1 MERYK
6 NIYICKSE
14 SLFHYYISPFHCRW
28 VRTWGILH
36 MYACLSLDSLN
47 KMIFLWRH
55 TFDKAADHV
64 YTLLLKKDC
73 YPRSVHASTPAF
85 PRLFLLP
92 HLWRNMYTYELKI
105 YCWFLP
111 GINSLCFKLWFLYG
125 GGVGFVRFN
134 KYDYFVWFLPPPG
147 DYSYCIYLGWSKGG
161 YYPLCTPVNTRRHC
175 NCCCYC
181 NYHF

>member
-1 MERYK
+1 MYRGRGRDQHRLQDHGGDEGRHEDTNTVMLEWLRLCLY
-6 NIYICKSE
+6 IYIYMDKWKDIKTYTYVNP
-14 SLFHYYISPFHCRW
+14 SLFFTITYRRSTVDEC
-28 VRTWGILH
+28 VRDVLR

-92 HLWRNMYTYELKI
+92 HLWRNMYVHIWIKDLLLVFARNK
-105 YCWFLP
+105 FLM
-111 GINSLCFKLWFLYG
+111 F
-125 GGVGFVRFN
+125 
-134 KYDYFVWFLPPPG
+134 
-147 DYSYCIYLGWSKGG
+147 
-161 YYPLCTPVNTRRHC
+161 
-175 NCCCYC
+175 
-181 NYHF
+181 